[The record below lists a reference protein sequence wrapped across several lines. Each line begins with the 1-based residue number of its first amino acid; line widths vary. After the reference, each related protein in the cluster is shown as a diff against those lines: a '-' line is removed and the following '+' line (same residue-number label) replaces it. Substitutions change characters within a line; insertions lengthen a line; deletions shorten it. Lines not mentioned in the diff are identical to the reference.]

1 MAEENDDA
9 QFDPAENMEDE
20 NPDEEG
26 EDVQGD
32 EIDLVQPQERRFS
45 ALKERTTRP
54 FLTKYE
60 RTRILGARAL
70 QISLN
75 APLLT
80 DPGKLTDPLLI
91 ADLEL
96 RDKKIPIIIRR
107 YLPSGDY
114 EDWSLNEL
122 DIDVYR

>member
-45 ALKERTTRP
+45 ALKERTT
-54 FLTKYE
+54 
-60 RTRILGARAL
+60 
-70 QISLN
+70 
-75 APLLT
+75 
-80 DPGKLTDPLLI
+80 
-91 ADLEL
+91 
-96 RDKKIPIIIRR
+96 
-107 YLPSGDY
+107 
-114 EDWSLNEL
+114 
-122 DIDVYR
+122 